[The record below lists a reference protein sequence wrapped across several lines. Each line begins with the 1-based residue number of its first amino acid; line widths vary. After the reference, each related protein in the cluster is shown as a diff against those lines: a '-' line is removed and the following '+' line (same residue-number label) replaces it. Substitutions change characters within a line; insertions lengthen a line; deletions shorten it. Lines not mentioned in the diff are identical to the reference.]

1 MPDASLTSSR
11 LRLEGTRIEANMA
24 EPLIT
29 EAEPDAPDC
38 LFGLC
43 DPGSFIPTIFRSPDK
58 SGPASITGQSTLN
71 GMKRPS

>member
-1 MPDASLTSSR
+1 
-11 LRLEGTRIEANMA
+11 MA

-38 LFGLC
+38 LFGIC
-43 DPGSFIPTIFRSPDK
+43 DPGSFIPAIIRSLDK